1 MRFVY
6 LRVKNGHSLNL
17 YDCSLC
23 IIFNLLFCIL
33 GRIFSLV
40 LIPLS
45 VLPWFVPWSSP
56 SAATSYLYTIS
67 PTHPKKEKYGKI
79 INYSWLFSLFTF
91 LEFAHPVLI
100 CIDDDRGLWWK
111 DRQQACRYIQ
121 HGLTPPDRSQ
131 FWTNPTDPLP
141 ILRFDWNQDFHRNFE
156 FVVISFNQ
164 IVVQTLIEAK

>member
-79 INYSWLFSLFTF
+79 INHSWLFSLFTF

-111 DRQQACRYIQ
+111 DRQQACRYPARSNTPRR
-121 HGLTPPDRSQ
+121 LTVLDKSDRSV
-131 FWTNPTDPLP
+131 TNPQIWLKS
-141 ILRFDWNQDFHRNFE
+141 RFP
-156 FVVISFNQ
+156 
-164 IVVQTLIEAK
+164 